1 MNSPTPESNMSDK
14 REELMDAAES
24 RIRSN
29 GYDGFSF
36 RELADAVGIKSS
48 SVHYY
53 FPTKADLGAAVAHRY
68 TDRFFAALPSA
79 PKDPTKALHDAFLHA
94 LERDKQAC
102 LCGVLGSVVRSL
114 PTPVSSEAK
123 RFFELAITY
132 LLEGRKR
139 QVVGRQEREWAFRV
153 VAQLEGGMM
162 LALALGDV
170 AAFSSLGRSLPL
182 KPVPAR

>member
-1 MNSPTPESNMSDK
+1 MSDK

-36 RELADAVGIKSS
+36 RELADVVGIKSS

-53 FPTKADLGAAVAHRY
+53 FPTKADLGAAVARRY

-79 PKDPTKALHDAFLHA
+79 PKDPMKALHDAFTRA
-94 LERDKQAC
+94 MQRDKQAC
-102 LCGVLGSVVRSL
+102 LCGVLGSVSRSL
-114 PTPVSSEAK
+114 PSSVGSEAK
-123 RFFELAITY
+123 RFFELAMEY

-139 QVVGRQEREWAFRV
+139 QAVSRQEREWAFQV

-162 LALALGDV
+162 LALTLGDV
-170 AAFSSLGRSLPL
+170 AAFSSLAQSLASRPAPL
-182 KPVPAR
+182 R